1 MTRETVVDA
10 IGTAVTFIIGASIF
24 AMAMY
29 AFIMPDPWNEERGA
43 KQYDAMMERL
53 HEEEMECEANMLHDV
68 RMYRRPTQDD
78 VDAVLAAC
86 DRTSAWR

>member
-10 IGTAVTFIIGASIF
+10 IGAAVTFALGVGIVAT
-24 AMAMY
+24 MVY
-29 AFIMPDPWNEERGA
+29 AFIMPDPWNEERGQ

-78 VDAVLAAC
+78 VDAVHAAC